1 MERAM
6 DRDASS
12 LNGPV
17 IVLVEPQLGENI
29 GMVARAMANFG
40 LEELRLVNPRDG
52 WPSEKARAAASRAD
66 HVVDAARV
74 FPDLRSAIADLH
86 FVLAT
91 TARERDN
98 FKPVLAPVAAAR
110 DMRARMRD
118 GQRTGV
124 LFGRER
130 FGLYNEE
137 IGLSD
142 AIVTFP
148 VNPDY
153 ASLNIAQAVLL
164 MAYEWRKSGL
174 ASETETNF
182 SGPEM
187 RPATRQELHG
197 LFDHLEAALEARG
210 YFRPAA
216 KKPKMVDNLRAVLT
230 RAGFS
235 EAELKVLRGVV
246 ASLDYF
252 SPKEP
257 RGAGYPERKAAA
269 DRDAALR
276 RAQDEGEGRNGG

>member
-1 MERAM
+1 M
-6 DRDASS
+6 DQDSNS
-12 LNGPV
+12 PSGPV
-17 IVLVEPQLGENI
+17 VVLVEPQLGENI

-40 LEELRLVNPRDG
+40 LDELRLVNPRDG

-66 HVVDAARV
+66 HVVDAATV
-74 FPDLRSAIADLH
+74 FPDLRSALVDLN

-91 TARERDN
+91 TARQRDN

-110 DMRARMRD
+110 DMRARAQG

-137 IGLSD
+137 IGLAD

-187 RPATRQELHG
+187 RPATKEELRG

-230 RAGFS
+230 RPGFS

-257 RGAGYPERKAAA
+257 RGAGYPARKAAA
-269 DRDAALR
+269 DRAAFRQAPGQPAPSADEANDA
-276 RAQDEGEGRNGG
+276 